1 MIDNEK
7 FDKQM
12 TGVRK
17 QKDKTEIYAF
27 VDTAVAGDKVAAVTL
42 VSRTTGKKLES
53 PLIPSLKVD
62 EMKVIRNTTIVY
74 SQKDSKVVD
83 TRNVHTAPDYL
94 DPSKISETATLANA
108 ALVRFAL
115 DNDEKR
121 RTRTKTLG
129 TRAEGFEYF
138 KNWCILFG
146 YVR

>member
-1 MIDNEK
+1 MTTRNSISRCRREEK
-7 FDKQM
+7 AE
-12 TGVRK
+12 
-17 QKDKTEIYAF
+17 KDKTEIYAF

-42 VSRTTGKKLES
+42 VSRTTGKKVES

-115 DNDEKR
+115 DNDEKGEHGR
-121 RTRTKTLG
+121 RLSEKSGR
-129 TRAEGFEYF
+129 
-138 KNWCILFG
+138 I
-146 YVR
+146 